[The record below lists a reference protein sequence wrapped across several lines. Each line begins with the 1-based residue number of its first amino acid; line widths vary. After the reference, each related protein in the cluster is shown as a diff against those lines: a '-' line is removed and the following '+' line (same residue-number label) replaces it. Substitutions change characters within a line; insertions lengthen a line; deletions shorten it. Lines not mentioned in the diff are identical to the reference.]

1 MDRELADNLIESIQE
16 RTAPAFDLET
26 EKALLSICIRDKE
39 ALDGSVM
46 RRVVADDFSDVR
58 NALIFEA
65 ISDLFLKGGKIDRYN
80 ICDNLEHSDK
90 LQKAGGTEY
99 VFSVANTAAVKI
111 NLDSYVNIVKA
122 KSKTRILIDMLDSI
136 SKDAK
141 KGSADV
147 NTLVD
152 SAISKLTA
160 IREAPEGVG
169 FEALNTILKASIN
182 EIHSIIASGGQKS
195 SGVGTGFRKLDDM
208 LGGLR
213 PGTLN
218 IIAARPGMGKTAL
231 VVNIATNVAAMRNYN
246 VNIFSLEM
254 SKAEVGNRILA
265 SRSDVTTKQLQRAK
279 ISPQDEI
286 KLANA
291 YKELSELP
299 IYIDDNSMANPV
311 SMKSECKKLKA
322 SGKLGLIIVDYLQ
335 LMSMPQMNKN
345 ANRQNEISE
354 ISRSLK
360 VLAREMEV
368 PVIALSQLSRGSEKR
383 EDHTPMLSD
392 LRDSGAIEQD
402 ADAVIFIDRPDY
414 YKKADQEALPKIQDA
429 NIIVAKNRHGETG
442 TCHLKWWGEKTL
454 FFEPDRPYDPVDPAT
469 NGSQSGSAY
478 TRTQEAGA
486 SASDYH
492 FESEDVPFTPDDIPP
507 IPEDSGNPDN
517 EAFFAESNDGFP
529 EGF

>member
-1 MDRELADNLIESIQE
+1 MDRELTDNLIESVQE
-16 RTAPAFDLET
+16 RTVPAFDLET
-26 EKALLSICIRDKE
+26 EKALLSICIRDKD

-46 RRVVADDFSDVR
+46 RRVVAEDFSDAR
-58 NALIFEA
+58 NGLIFGS
-65 ISDLFLKGGKIDRYN
+65 ITNLFLKGGKIDRYN
-80 ICDNLEHSDK
+80 ICDDLEHNGNLS
-90 LQKAGGTEY
+90 KAGGTEY
-99 VFSVANTAAVKI
+99 VFSVANTAAVKS

-122 KSKTRILIDMLDSI
+122 KSKTRILIEMLNSV
-136 SKDAK
+136 SKDAQ

-147 NTLVD
+147 NLLVD
-152 SAISKLTA
+152 SAISKLTVL
-160 IREAPEGVG
+160 REAPEGVG
-169 FEALNTILKASIN
+169 FEALHTILKQTIN

-195 SGVGTGFRKLDDM
+195 NAVGTGFRQLDAM

-231 VVNIATNVAAMRNYN
+231 VVNIATNVASMRNYN

-265 SRSDVTTKQLQRAK
+265 SRSDITAKQLQRAK

-286 KLANA
+286 KLAKA
-291 YKELSELP
+291 YRELAELP
-299 IYIDDNSMANPV
+299 IYIDDNSTVNPV
-311 SMKSECKKLKA
+311 TMLSECKKLKA
-322 SGKLGLIIVDYLQ
+322 SGRLGLIIVDYLQ
-335 LMSMPQMNKN
+335 LMSMPNMNKN
-345 ANRQNEISE
+345 ASRQNEISD

-368 PVIALSQLSRGSEKR
+368 PVIALSQLSRGSERR

-402 ADAVIFIDRPDY
+402 ADAVLFIDRPDY
-414 YKKADQEALPKIQDA
+414 YKKGEELPKIQDA
-429 NIIVAKNRHGETG
+429 KIIVAKNRHGETG
-442 TCHLKWWGEKTL
+442 ECKVKWWGEKTL
-454 FFEPDRPYDPVDPAT
+454 FFEADRPYDPVDPST
-469 NGSQSGSAY
+469 NGSQASTY
-478 TRTQEAGA
+478 TRTQEEGA

-492 FESEDVPFTPDDIPP
+492 FESEDVPFAPDDVPP
-507 IPEDSGNPDN
+507 PPPPEDGNNPDN
-517 EAFFAESNDGFP
+517 AAFFADSNEGFP